1 MKTLR
6 QFLESEDIE
15 IYTTDAIAMAVKLG
29 ISLKEPSNKHRANAI
44 NKIKFEIVIN
54 QFQMQFGLD
63 EEF

>member
-6 QFLESEDIE
+6 QFLEAKDIE

-29 ISLKEPSNKHRANAI
+29 ISLKEPINNHRANAI
-44 NKIKFEIVIN
+44 NKIKFEIIIT
-54 QFQMQFGLD
+54 QFQIKFGLD